1 MPVRNKRTLSTYP
14 KPKLGMPG
22 GIYREAVKGFLI
34 KFTQDRSGSRLVDP
48 WGPIHTTV
56 YIGKERKWERERVA
70 TRNSAFCYRR
80 LAYPA
85 VCRLVSSL
93 DSSFILSVCG
103 GRGGERPLCLPCSG
117 QRICQKRTKWVKNK
131 KKAGTERRGERKRE
145 TERKR
150 TSSRG
155 G

>member
-56 YIGKERKWERERVA
+56 YIGKERKWKRERVT

-103 GRGGERPLCLPCSG
+103 GAGRVKASVFAL
-117 QRICQKRTKWVKNK
+117 QRSKDMPEKNQV
-131 KKAGTERRGERKRE
+131 G
-145 TERKR
+145 
-150 TSSRG
+150 
-155 G
+155 